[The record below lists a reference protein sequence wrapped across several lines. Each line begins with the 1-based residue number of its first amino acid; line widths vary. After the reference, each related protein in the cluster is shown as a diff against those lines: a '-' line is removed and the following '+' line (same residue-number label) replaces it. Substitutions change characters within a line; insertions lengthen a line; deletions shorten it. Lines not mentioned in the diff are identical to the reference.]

1 MTPVRLEL
9 NISAL
14 KGLRPGQLV
23 DGAVWAARASK
34 SGVLETPVLSVCT
47 TDLYGDLLRHQD
59 VIDRNIQDDAECQ
72 HVVDAGKGVRRTA
85 YRTKNTASSGQESGI
100 ILHMGIRMLLR
111 IHRDSPCYGH
121 NLLF

>member
-14 KGLRPGQLV
+14 KGPRPGQLV
-23 DGAVWAARASK
+23 DGAGWAARDPK

-85 YRTKNTASSGQESGI
+85 YRTKNTASSGQEGGI

-121 NLLF
+121 DLLF

>member
-14 KGLRPGQLV
+14 KGLRPDQLV
-23 DGAVWAARASK
+23 DGAGWVTRDSK

-85 YRTKNTASSGQESGI
+85 YRTKNTASSGQEGGI

-121 NLLF
+121 DLLF

>member
-1 MTPVRLEL
+1 M
-9 NISAL
+9 
-14 KGLRPGQLV
+14 
-23 DGAVWAARASK
+23 
-34 SGVLETPVLSVCT
+34 LSVCT

-100 ILHMGIRMLLR
+100 ILQYGKYGCGYESIWN
-111 IHRDSPCYGH
+111 PCIDGMICFSDTGMT
-121 NLLF
+121 N